1 MIIIYLFV
9 KTCKVW
15 IKDIC
20 IIHSIRHQL
29 GERREGGREGR
40 REREGGRR
48 ERGGRGG
55 RKGGR
60 EGRREG
66 REGRREGRRER
77 VKEGGRAGGEEE

>member
-1 MIIIYLFV
+1 MCSNYDIYLFDFILFF

-29 GERREGGREGR
+29 GERREGGKEKG
-40 REREGGRR
+40 EGGK
-48 ERGGRGG
+48 EEGGE
-55 RKGGR
+55 GGR

-66 REGRREGRRER
+66 
-77 VKEGGRAGGEEE
+77 